1 VSAAYHASFS
11 LDHERESEISMDS
24 SERLSRFKG
33 SLVAVVTPFN
43 ADGSIDYGAFAEL
56 VRLQEEGRTAG
67 LFLLSVAGE
76 GATLTDTE
84 FDEFTAKVLSEK
96 CSLPYLFTCTG
107 RHTEDSLR
115 RVRVAADHGAD
126 AAVLAVPAHMG
137 PDQDQAARYFLDIA
151 DRSPIPIGIFNN
163 PSRVVTDLDTAT
175 VDELLSHSN
184 IVLHKDGSSR
194 TGRIGEF
201 MPRHPDVC
209 FMADDAP
216 DQDILVGPMVLGA
229 RGIASAGG
237 NVLPREFA
245 ALSTPWDENTDLQ
258 AFRALYTKVWPVMRY
273 LYSFR
278 SPIGIKSVMN
288 ALGMP
293 AGHLRAPLTPMSDE
307 EVAVGL
313 ELIRS
318 AGGIGS

>member
-1 VSAAYHASFS
+1 
-11 LDHERESEISMDS
+11 MDS
-24 SERLSRFKG
+24 LEKLSAFQG

-43 ADGSIDYGAFAEL
+43 EDGSIDYGAFAEL
-56 VRLQEEGRTAG
+56 VRLQEEGGTAG

-76 GATLTDTE
+76 GATLTDIE

-96 CSLPYLFTCTG
+96 CSLPYLITCTG

-115 RVRVAADHGAD
+115 RVLVAADHGAEG
-126 AAVLAVPAHMG
+126 AVLTVPAHMG
-137 PDQDQAARYFLDIA
+137 PDQEQAARYFLEIA

-163 PSRVVTDLDTAT
+163 PSRMMTDLDTAT
-175 VDELLSHSN
+175 VDELLSHPN
-184 IVLHKDGSSR
+184 IMLHKDGSSR
-194 TGRIGEF
+194 TGRLGEF

-216 DQDILVGPMVLGA
+216 DQDILVGPMALGA

-237 NVLPREFA
+237 NVLPRQFA
-245 ALSTPWDENTDLQ
+245 ELSEPWDENTDLK
-258 AFRALYTKVWPVMRY
+258 AFRALYAKVWPVMRY

-278 SPIGIKSVMN
+278 SPIGVKSVMN

-293 AGHLRAPLTPMSDE
+293 AGHLRAPLTPLSDE
-307 EVAVGL
+307 QVAIGL
-313 ELIRS
+313 ELIRA
-318 AGGIGS
+318 AGGTGS